1 MPPREPA
8 VPIDVLREAVRA
20 RAGSS
25 SLRHTAAEIGMHHAS
40 IREFL
45 NGRVPYG
52 KNLDKI
58 AEWYRR
64 ETNEIEQLREEVK
77 RLSAEL
83 ARVRKKLEECDKR
96 QGVSE
101 SVN

>member
-1 MPPREPA
+1 MPSREPA

-20 RAGSS
+20 RVGSS

-52 KNLDKI
+52 RNLDKI
-58 AEWYRR
+58 AEWYRK
-64 ETNEIEQLREEVK
+64 ETNEVGKLRGEVE

-83 ARVRKKLEECDKR
+83 ARVRKKLEECEKR
-96 QGVSE
+96 LDSE
-101 SVN
+101 